1 MSVAGPVLRLQLFSM
16 ERSVQFPQWL
26 PRPSRLLGPGH
37 RSRAMPLKESEEMKN
52 TAYQIATP
60 EHRCCSCEGAIEPG
74 GEFYST
80 VCFLG
85 EEFSRRNYCV
95 PCWTPGDFP
104 QQDADAGEPAR
115 DRGKAGSRGIFAYW
129 RTRRPKEADV
139 EVARIRFDP
148 QVVLEFFRGLGK
160 AGSQDDGAS
169 REHGLETGAAGI
181 SAGPSESQ
189 RRDLRFVLS
198 LLLIRKK
205 VLLLKGTF
213 IRDDFEWL
221 QLQERGESEKTYE
234 VTNPELSEGELEQV
248 RDAIGELLQMQ
259 V

>member
-1 MSVAGPVLRLQLFSM
+1 
-16 ERSVQFPQWL
+16 
-26 PRPSRLLGPGH
+26 
-37 RSRAMPLKESEEMKN
+37 MKN

-60 EHRCCSCEGAIEPG
+60 EHRCCSCEAEIKPG
-74 GEFYST
+74 GDFYST

-85 EEFSRRNYCV
+85 EEFARRNYCV
-95 PCWTPGDFP
+95 PCWVPEASP
-104 QQDADAGEPAR
+104 LQEAAGQAAP
-115 DRGKAGSRGIFAYW
+115 RGIFAYW
-129 RTRRPKEADV
+129 RTQRPEEMDG

-160 AGSQDDGAS
+160 PGNHDDA
-169 REHGLETGAAGI
+169 REDGLETGAAGAP
-181 SAGPSESQ
+181 AGPSESQ

-234 VTNPELSEGELEQV
+234 IANPELSEGELEQV

>member
-1 MSVAGPVLRLQLFSM
+1 
-16 ERSVQFPQWL
+16 
-26 PRPSRLLGPGH
+26 
-37 RSRAMPLKESEEMKN
+37 MKN

-60 EHRCCSCEGAIEPG
+60 EHRCCSCEAEIKPG
-74 GEFYST
+74 GDFYST

-85 EEFSRRNYCV
+85 EGFARRNYCV
-95 PCWTPGDFP
+95 PCWVPEASP
-104 QQDADAGEPAR
+104 LQEAAGQAAP
-115 DRGKAGSRGIFAYW
+115 RGIFAYW
-129 RTRRPKEADV
+129 RTQRPEEVDG

-160 AGSQDDGAS
+160 PGNHDDGAA
-169 REHGLETGAAGI
+169 REDGLETGAAG
-181 SAGPSESQ
+181 APADPSESQ

-213 IRDDFEWL
+213 IRDGFEWP
-221 QLQERGESEKTYE
+221 QLQERGESEKAYE
-234 VTNPELSEGELEQV
+234 ITNPELSEGELEQV

>member
-1 MSVAGPVLRLQLFSM
+1 
-16 ERSVQFPQWL
+16 
-26 PRPSRLLGPGH
+26 
-37 RSRAMPLKESEEMKN
+37 MKN

-60 EHRCCSCEGAIEPG
+60 EHRCCSCEAEITPG

-85 EEFSRRNYCV
+85 EEFARRNYCV
-95 PCWTPGDFP
+95 PCWVPEDSP
-104 QQDADAGEPAR
+104 RQEAG
-115 DRGKAGSRGIFAYW
+115 AGGSAWAAGQAAPRGIFAYW
-129 RTRRPKEADV
+129 RTQRPEEVDG

-160 AGSQDDGAS
+160 AGNQDDGAA
-169 REHGLETGAAGI
+169 REDGLETGAAGVP
-181 SAGPSESQ
+181 AGPSESQ

-234 VTNPELSEGELEQV
+234 ISNPELSEGELEQV